1 MHKRVPCPP
10 AVRYFD
16 FRVSLFSLTSVGS
29 ISNCILQILTAS
41 VNFFAV
47 LLIRKQSIEKD
58 VISMDSCSTE
68 VACPVSPCD
77 VILKSVFFF
86 TLQCAE
92 ALQNVGR
99 RWYSIW
105 WGVWASGRC
114 LEVQFSAAGAHLS
127 MLIPIFFLRLV
138 TGAHTVWSGNAL
150 TDWPGKVLLWKW

>member
-1 MHKRVPCPP
+1 MLTVSALAVESILYEQYSEYCCRLRQHVVIFWCMHKRVPCPP

-16 FRVSLFSLTSVGS
+16 FRVSLFSLTSVWS
-29 ISNCILQILTAS
+29 ISNCFLQILTAS

-58 VISMDSCSTE
+58 VISIDSCSTE
-68 VACPVSPCD
+68 VACPVLPCD

-99 RWYSIW
+99 R
-105 WGVWASGRC
+105 
-114 LEVQFSAAGAHLS
+114 
-127 MLIPIFFLRLV
+127 
-138 TGAHTVWSGNAL
+138 
-150 TDWPGKVLLWKW
+150 